1 MNAQTI
7 VNEINRKLNGEFE
20 TIEFESDDWNTIVS
34 ALNENIDL
42 YNRSAN
48 WRTSYDPMYS
58 LGTVS
63 DSIYYKI
70 DWDEI
75 AAISGSNRANVLFY
89 NSDDKIIDS
98 YKLVAQDIFDISND
112 QDKVVTIN
120 SKGLQ
125 IKPKVVT
132 DRIYGCNIV
141 LPVFKAIS
149 RITRLTD
156 TINID
161 DNYWLVV
168 KTASDLAAT
177 SPVAFIARNF
187 ESYEKQAADRMR
199 DMKKANRISQ
209 SPIPAYGGWNP
220 ATRPD
225 GR

>member
-20 TIEFESDDWNTIVS
+20 TVVFGSDDWNTIVS

-42 YNRSAN
+42 YNKSAN

-58 LGTVS
+58 LGTVD
-63 DSIYYKI
+63 DSVYYRI
-70 DWDEI
+70 NWDDI

-89 NSDDKIIDS
+89 DS
-98 YKLVAQDIFDISND
+98 NDEIVDEYKLVAQDIFDISD
-112 QDKVVTIN
+112 DLDKVVTIN

-125 IKPKVVT
+125 IKPKAAT
-132 DRIYGCNIV
+132 DTIYGCNIV
-141 LPVFKAIS
+141 LPVFKKVAPIV
-149 RITRLTD
+149 RETD
-156 TINID
+156 TVDID

-187 ESYEKQAADRMR
+187 EAYEKQAESRMKA
-199 DMKKANRISQ
+199 MKKENRISQ
-209 SPIPAYGGWNP
+209 SPTPAYGGWTP
-220 ATRPD
+220 STRPD